1 MLSNEK
7 LKKQCIDLEKA
18 PPRRRLQAPENG
30 GGGGTEEDERGRG
43 GWRKEEERTRGEA
56 AQESP
61 ELQPREATMYRAV
74 IARANYLSQ
83 DRSDIRYAVK
93 ELSRSMSKPTE
104 RDWERLKRLGRYL
117 AGQPRLVSRYE
128 EQDHTK
134 YIDVWVDTDFAG
146 CRKTR
151 KSTSG
156 GMAMMGGHIIK
167 H

>member
-1 MLSNEK
+1 
-7 LKKQCIDLEKA
+7 
-18 PPRRRLQAPENG
+18 
-30 GGGGTEEDERGRG
+30 
-43 GWRKEEERTRGEA
+43 
-56 AQESP
+56 
-61 ELQPREATMYRAV
+61 MYRAV

-93 ELSRSMSKPTE
+93 ELSRSMSQPTV

-117 AGQPRLVSRYE
+117 AGQPRLVSRYA

-146 CRKTR
+146 GRKTR

-156 GMAMMGGHIIK
+156 GMAMIGDHIVK
-167 H
+167 HWSTTQAVIALSSGEAEYYGMVKGASIGLGIASMMQDLGVSMQVRVRTDASAAKSIASRRG